1 MSVFAAPHHL
11 NTVSAAAAPPFLE
24 VRDLGC
30 VRGGRRLFRH
40 VNFTLEPGKLLQVD
54 GANGSGKTTLL
65 RILAGLAEPAEGE
78 VRVNGETLSEARNEF
93 LQDVA
98 YLGHAHGLKPD
109 LSPLENLAYAVA
121 LNRAR
126 PGVSPH
132 ETLRA
137 LGLERREHLPCR
149 RLSEGQRRRT
159 ALARLLCTQA
169 RLWLLDE
176 PFTAVDRHGVIEIK
190 RILRDH
196 VAAGGMAALTTH
208 HAADFPDC
216 EVVHVHLSA

>member
-1 MSVFAAPHHL
+1 
-11 NTVSAAAAPPFLE
+11 
-24 VRDLGC
+24 
-30 VRGGRRLFRH
+30 
-40 VNFTLEPGKLLQVD
+40 VNFTLVPGRLLQVD

-65 RILAGLAEPAEGE
+65 RMLAGLAEPSEGV
-78 VRVNGETLSEARNEF
+78 VRVNGETLSEARGDYLRE
-93 LQDVA
+93 VA

-109 LSPLENLAYAVA
+109 LTPLENLDYAVA

-126 PGVSPH
+126 PGVSAH
-132 ETLRA
+132 ETLRT
-137 LGLERREHLPCR
+137 LGLEKREHLPCR
-149 RLSEGQRRRT
+149 KLSEGQRRRT

-176 PFTAVDRHGVIEIK
+176 PFTAVDRYGVVEIK

-196 VAAGGMAALTTH
+196 VASGGMVALTTH

-216 EVVHVHLSA
+216 EVVRVHLSA